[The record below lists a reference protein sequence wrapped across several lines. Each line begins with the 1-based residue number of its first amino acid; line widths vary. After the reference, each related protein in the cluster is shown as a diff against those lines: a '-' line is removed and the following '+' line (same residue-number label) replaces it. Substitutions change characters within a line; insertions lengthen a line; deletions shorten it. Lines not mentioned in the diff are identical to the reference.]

1 MGDLDVYSVYYIVW
15 YVEEGGLVQEVGF
28 CVGDFIIYVNGEFV
42 YGMVYFEVVELIFK
56 SGNKVVVII
65 MFFENIFICI
75 GFVRCSSYKVK
86 MVWRNK

>member
-1 MGDLDVYSVYYIVW
+1 M
-15 YVEEGGLVQEVGF
+15 
-28 CVGDFIIYVNGEFV
+28 NGEFV